1 MKRTHDEQT
10 ESDLQVLQKRREE
23 LEAFKDAETQESPA
37 ADRLEEIARVE
48 ISRWIDELE
57 KKRFILDNA
66 RDEYI
71 ELRNH
76 LEELVAQGGTKLSE
90 ISEVR
95 SMLNITE
102 TELKIKQKEV
112 EDTLT
117 GLLDAEVL
125 LNRAVRIRGQQN
137 ELLPLFSRLSNESTG
152 STQIRIDLLACAM
165 VALTEATFDQ
175 KCAFYFNMFD
185 SGGDGFYSG
194 KFLLRVVLLFGD
206 TFYRLRLFRFPPNEE
221 DIRNMVLRGFMDLG
235 LNFNRDS
242 VTLPEAKRLIATLV
256 SNSFPLANSLS
267 VTLGFQNAKTAIGAH
282 GYIGSPGGLQMGTY
296 QRNRMAPVALL
307 LKGKLQMLK
316 QITRR

>member
-1 MKRTHDEQT
+1 
-10 ESDLQVLQKRREE
+10 
-23 LEAFKDAETQESPA
+23 
-37 ADRLEEIARVE
+37 
-48 ISRWIDELE
+48 
-57 KKRFILDNA
+57 
-66 RDEYI
+66 
-71 ELRNH
+71 
-76 LEELVAQGGTKLSE
+76 
-90 ISEVR
+90 
-95 SMLNITE
+95 
-102 TELKIKQKEV
+102 
-112 EDTLT
+112 
-117 GLLDAEVL
+117 
-125 LNRAVRIRGQQN
+125 
-137 ELLPLFSRLSNESTG
+137 
-152 STQIRIDLLACAM
+152 M

-194 KFLLRVVLLFGD
+194 KFLVRVVLLFGD

-307 LKGKLQMLK
+307 LKGKSIRK
-316 QITRR
+316 QIKW